1 MSLPSA
7 SKALH
12 AAAPP
17 ISRTACSPAAMAS
30 RSPSL
35 QAESRAERLQRAE
48 RRPKKKANSV
58 RLSAPNRRAL
68 VLANLLLLLLLPRC
82 PGSQATSLTKNS
94 LNPNSSLWD
103 LDYEGL
109 FHGKKILPGTPGSYK
124 FSSLLR
130 SNALVSHEERRR
142 LVTNQN
148 LTQKS
153 KEERLS
159 CDTLLKLYRY
169 VFMDAFG
176 PKLAWSI
183 FRFHNCDKEV
193 NPPKIQINPLKLL
206 QTKLKPLL
214 LYRVLKVLRDM
225 GVLAEAQQSK
235 AFSLLKKQMLKT
247 RRMLFKSEVKQ
258 SERCK

>member
-1 MSLPSA
+1 
-7 SKALH
+7 
-12 AAAPP
+12 
-17 ISRTACSPAAMAS
+17 MAS

-35 QAESRAERLQRAE
+35 QAESRAEGLQPAE
-48 RRPKKKANSV
+48 RRPKKKTSDV
-58 RLSAPNRRAL
+58 RLSAPSPRAL
-68 VLANLLLLLLLPRC
+68 VLANLLLLLSRC
-82 PGSQATSLTKNS
+82 PGSQATSLNKNS

-103 LDYEGL
+103 MDFEGL
-109 FHGKKILPGTPGSYK
+109 FHSKKILPGTPGSYK
-124 FSSLLR
+124 LSSLLR

-153 KEERLS
+153 KEEQLS
-159 CDTLLKLYRY
+159 CDMLLKIYKY

-176 PKLAWSI
+176 PKLAGSI
-183 FRFHNCDKEV
+183 FHFHNCDKEV

-206 QTKLKPLL
+206 QSKLKPLL

-225 GVLAEAQQSK
+225 GVLDEAQQSK

-258 SERCK
+258 SGMYLRRMHVSCVLNILCLSLCLPASCDK